1 MASAL
6 KARAD
11 DNPDDGDHWLGL
23 FICPAKNKTTGQRC
37 KARADSNPHGEL
49 LARAFSFA
57 LGLEV
62 IAYGTA
68 AHETLP
74 PPWMPRTVT

>member
-1 MASAL
+1 MITPMTGIIS
-6 KARAD
+6 
-11 DNPDDGDHWLGL
+11 PGF
-23 FICPAKNKTTGQRC
+23 FICPAEKNKTTGQRC

-62 IAYGTA
+62 IAHGTA
-68 AHETLP
+68 TAQTLP
-74 PPWMPRTVT
+74 SSWMPGTVA